1 MPVFAP
7 AKLVSALSL
16 AVSPCSPTGVVV
28 KYVAISKRSRE
39 PCKNAVPRE
48 RLYRNSDCQIS
59 LLSSQAPQLSICHCS
74 ARLRVA
80 PVSERS
86 EAESKNPFP
95 LPVKNCAALDNESRN
110 SRRG

>member
-39 PCKNAVPRE
+39 PGKNAVPRE

-59 LLSSQAPQLSICHCS
+59 LLSSQAPQLSICH
-74 ARLRVA
+74 
-80 PVSERS
+80 SERS